1 MEENMQHFRYIMLYY
16 FKKGKNSTDSQK
28 KICAVQGEGADQT
41 CQKWFAKFY
50 AGDFLLD
57 DAPWSGRPVEVDSNP
72 IETLIENNRLYSRWD
87 TADRLRISKSIKL
100 LVNMKNVSFLLWKK
114 LNGLLG
120 QPTQYM

>member
-1 MEENMQHFRYIMLYY
+1 MEENKQHFWYIMLYY

-57 DAPWSGRPVEVDSNP
+57 DAPWLGRPVEVDDDQ
-72 IETLIENNRLYSRWD
+72 IKTLRTINVIPRGRQLTYSKYP
-87 TADRLRISKSIKL
+87 S
-100 LVNMKNVSFLLWKK
+100 
-114 LNGLLG
+114 
-120 QPTQYM
+120 Q